1 MLGVNVVIFDDQN
14 RVLLIQREDFE
25 VWCTPGGLIEK
36 GETPAVAGIRETKE
50 ETGLDVCLTRFIG
63 VYSREKW
70 RGDDYHVFVFAA
82 EVISGILT
90 PQPGE
95 ALQVAFF
102 PLDELP
108 DLLIGQVHRIQAAAD
123 GIGGSI
129 AAEEII
135 SPLRFPDHL
144 SRWDIYKMRDESG
157 LTRTEFYHQN
167 HPTVDRIETPVPYS
181 KGKTDV

>member
-1 MLGVNVVIFDDQN
+1 MLGVNVVVLNDLQQ
-14 RVLLIQREDFE
+14 VLLIQREDFE

-50 ETGLDVCLTRFIG
+50 ETGLDVRLTRFVG

-82 EVISGILT
+82 EVIGGTLT

-102 PLDELP
+102 PLDALP
-108 DLLIGQVHRIQAAAD
+108 DLLIGQDHRIRAAAG

-135 SPLRFPDHL
+135 SPLRLPDHL